1 MRRIIIAG
9 SRNYSNYDVIRSA
22 MSTFDLLE
30 KYKPENIEIV
40 SGGCR
45 GVDTLAEKFAK
56 EFGYKFTEFPADWS
70 LGKRAGYLR
79 NKQMAE
85 YAAKENGM
93 LVAFWDMKS
102 RGTKLMIELAKKY
115 KLQIYVIN
123 TENLEVYEL
132 RCE

>member
-9 SRNYSNYDVIRSA
+9 SRDYSNYDVIRST
-22 MSTFDLLE
+22 MSTFDL
-30 KYKPENIEIV
+30 PENIEIV

-85 YAAKENGM
+85 YAAKENGI

-123 TENLEVYEL
+123 TENLEVYEF
-132 RCE
+132 

>member
-22 MSTFDLLE
+22 MSTFDL
-30 KYKPENIEIV
+30 PENIEIV

-70 LGKRAGYLR
+70 VGKRAGYLR

-123 TENLEVYEL
+123 TENLEVYEF
-132 RCE
+132 

>member
-9 SRNYSNYDVIRSA
+9 SRDYSNYDVIRSV
-22 MSTFDLLE
+22 MSAFDLS
-30 KYKPENIEIV
+30 ENIEIV

-123 TENLEVYEL
+123 TENLEVYEF
-132 RCE
+132 

>member
-1 MRRIIIAG
+1 MRRVIIAG
-9 SRNYSNYDVIRSA
+9 SRDYSNYDVFKIA
-22 MSTFDLLE
+22 MSTFNSLDNI
-30 KYKPENIEIV
+30 KPENTEIV

-56 EFGYKFTEFPADWS
+56 EFDYKFTEFPADWS

-93 LVAFWDMKS
+93 LIAFWDMKS
-102 RGTKLMIELAKKY
+102 RGTKLMIDLAKKY
-115 KLQIYVIN
+115 KLQIYVVN
-123 TENLEVYEL
+123 TENFEVYG
-132 RCE
+132 C

>member
-9 SRNYSNYDVIRSA
+9 SRDYSNYDVIRSA
-22 MSTFDLLE
+22 MSTFDLLGE
-30 KYKPENIEIV
+30 YKPENIEIV

-45 GVDTLAEKFAK
+45 GVDKLAEKFAK

-85 YAAKENGM
+85 YAAKGNGM

-123 TENLEVYEL
+123 TENLEVYEF
-132 RCE
+132 

>member
-9 SRNYSNYDVIRSA
+9 SRDYSNYDVIRST

-45 GVDTLAEKFAK
+45 GVDTLAEKLAK

-102 RGTKLMIELAKKY
+102 RGTKLMIDLAKKY

-123 TENLEVYEL
+123 TENLEVYEF
-132 RCE
+132 

>member
-9 SRNYSNYDVIRSA
+9 SRDYSNYDVIRSA
-22 MSTFDLLE
+22 MSTFEL
-30 KYKPENIEIV
+30 PENIEIV

-123 TENLEVYEL
+123 TENLEVYEF
-132 RCE
+132 